1 MHFVGPRTSFGA
13 SDVDIV
19 GGRKMN
25 RVHRRILFGASPL
38 LVSLLLGPS
47 ALVAQD
53 TRDPEAILAAKEW
66 EKDQMTGPAQLPQR
80 VPPGRKKCRA
90 LANIAGKY
98 R

>member
-1 MHFVGPRTSFGA
+1 
-13 SDVDIV
+13 
-19 GGRKMN
+19 MN

-66 EKDQMTGPAQLPQR
+66 VT
-80 VPPGRKKCRA
+80 PPPE
-90 LANIAGKY
+90 IAEAAMAPRY
-98 R
+98 LNVTLSLIHI